1 MGRQRNRRI
10 FAGFYR
16 RFDGKYVYVVSVVS
30 DADTGEQVVIFHY
43 GTDACE
49 CKFYTMTKK
58 SFCEQVEVNGEWVDK
73 FTRQPQVKITDT
85 HISNLEETGF
95 PGPVRKKQSKDEEEL
110 LYENRSYR
118 SAETYT
124 DYAKDICKN
133 YKSDVRKYNLCI
145 AQKRYIGVYGKT
157 DFNILKEDI
166 IFLNDCLKTV
176 LKNYASYFKERYIN
190 GKSVRKYGEENK
202 LNRGSVDYINKKFIS
217 ELAAVLKAR
226 DDFDGVC
233 RLSKK

>member
-1 MGRQRNRRI
+1 M
-10 FAGFYR
+10 
-16 RFDGKYVYVVSVVS
+16 
-30 DADTGEQVVIFHY
+30 IFHY

-49 CKFYTMTKK
+49 CKFYTLTKK
-58 SFCEQVEVNGEWVDK
+58 SFCEQIEVNGEWVDK
-73 FTRQPQVKITDT
+73 FTRQPQVKITDM
-85 HISNLEETGF
+85 HISNLEEAGF

-118 SAETYT
+118 SSKTYT

-176 LKNYASYFKERYIN
+176 LKSYAAYFRERYIN
-190 GKSVRKYGEENK
+190 GKSVRKYAEENK

-226 DDFDGVC
+226 YDSDGVC
-233 RLSKK
+233 RLHK

>member
-16 RFDGKYVYVVSVVS
+16 RFDGKYVYVISVVS
-30 DADTGEQVVIFHY
+30 DADTGKQVVIFHY
-43 GTDACE
+43 ETDACE

-85 HISNLEETGF
+85 HISNLEEAGF

-176 LKNYASYFKERYIN
+176 LKSYASYFKERYIN
-190 GKSVRKYGEENK
+190 GKSVRKYAEENK

-226 DDFDGVC
+226 DNSDGVC